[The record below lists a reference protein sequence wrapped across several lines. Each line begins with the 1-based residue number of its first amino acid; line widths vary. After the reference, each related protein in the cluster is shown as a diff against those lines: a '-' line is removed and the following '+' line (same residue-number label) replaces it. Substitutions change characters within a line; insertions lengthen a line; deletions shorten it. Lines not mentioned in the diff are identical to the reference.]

1 MAKKLALPE
10 PEQAGS
16 ADYNPWLTPEA
27 LGRSG
32 KGTLTIMGNM
42 RESSSQ
48 FGAGIVIDVRLGN
61 ANYSWTIKF
70 SSGNYSRLVK
80 RFGKNPDSWKG
91 KVAVETK
98 EYMGKE
104 YVAVS

>member
-10 PEQAGS
+10 PETASQE
-16 ADYNPWLTPEA
+16 YNPWLTPEH
-27 LGRSG
+27 LGKAG
-32 KGTLTIMGNM
+32 KATLKVIGNM

-48 FGAGIVIDVRLGN
+48 FGAGVVIDVKIGN
-61 ANYSWTIKF
+61 ATYSWTVKF
-70 SSGNYSRLVK
+70 SSGNYARLVK
-80 RFGKNPDSWKG
+80 RFGKNPDAWKG
-91 KVAVETK
+91 NITVETK